1 MTVFKGIKINNIN
14 HFYNK
19 NQSIKNFSLT
29 VNSGEIVCILGPS
42 GCGKTTLLRLISGF
56 EDPSS
61 GQIVIGNKVVFGKEY
76 IPTEKRGVGMLFQ
89 DIALFP
95 HLTVKDNINFSI
107 KKHKNNKDL
116 VINLLR
122 KVGLERLM
130 NRYPDT
136 ISGGEQQRV
145 ALARALARKP
155 DLMLL
160 DEPFASLDS
169 WSKYDIGSDIISIL
183 KSTDTATLM
192 VTHDPQE
199 AMRFSDRI
207 LVMFNG
213 SIIDEGN
220 PYDLY
225 KKSQN
230 SFTARL
236 LGPLSSFSIITK
248 NKKIKG
254 GLSVFLLD
262 DILLD
267 GKYEVLIRPD
277 AFSIPLGSDGFSV
290 EVLNFKSLGSI
301 TEVEIGLGK
310 ENNVL
315 KILIYTNILKDLIK
329 KKKLL
334 FNKDWAFV
342 FPKN

>member
-1 MTVFKGIKINNIN
+1 MADFKGLKINDIN

-61 GQIVIGNKVVFGKEY
+61 GQIEIGNKVVFGKEY

-107 KKHKNNKDL
+107 KKNKYNKDL

-122 KVGLERLM
+122 KVGLEKLM
-130 NRYPDT
+130 YRYPDT

-155 DLMLL
+155 ELMLL

-169 WSKYDIGSDIISIL
+169 WSKYDIGSDVISIL

-199 AMRFSDRI
+199 AMRLSDRI
-207 LVMFNG
+207 LVMLDG

-225 KKSQN
+225 KKSQH

-236 LGPLSSFSIITK
+236 LGSLSSFSIIVK
-248 NKKIKG
+248 NKKITG
-254 GLSVFLLD
+254 ALSEHLLGD
-262 DILLD
+262 KMLD

-290 EVLNFKSLGSI
+290 EILKFKSMGSI
-301 TEVEIGLGK
+301 TEVEIGVGK
-310 ENNVL
+310 ENNVS

-329 KKKLL
+329 TKRLL

-342 FPKN
+342 FPKS

>member
-1 MTVFKGIKINNIN
+1 MTAFKGLKINDIN

-61 GQIVIGNKVVFGKEY
+61 GQIEIGNKVVFGKGY
-76 IPTEKRGVGMLFQ
+76 IVTEKRGVGMLFQ

-107 KKHKNNKDL
+107 KKNKNNKDL

-122 KVGLERLM
+122 KVGLEKLM
-130 NRYPDT
+130 NRYPDA

-155 DLMLL
+155 ELMLL

-169 WSKYDIGSDIISIL
+169 WSKYDIGSDVISIL

-199 AMRFSDRI
+199 AMRLSDRI
-207 LVMFNG
+207 LVMLDG

-225 KKSQN
+225 KKAQH

-236 LGPLSSFSIITK
+236 LGPISSFSIIIK
-248 NKKIKG
+248 NQKIFG
-254 GLSVFLLD
+254 VLSEHLSLD
-262 DILLD
+262 KTLD
-267 GKYEVLIRPD
+267 GEYEVLIRPD
-277 AFSIPLGSDGFSV
+277 AFSIPIGSDGISI
-290 EVLNFKSLGSI
+290 EILKFKSLGSI
-301 TEVEIGLGK
+301 TEVEIRIGK

-329 KKKLL
+329 TKRLL